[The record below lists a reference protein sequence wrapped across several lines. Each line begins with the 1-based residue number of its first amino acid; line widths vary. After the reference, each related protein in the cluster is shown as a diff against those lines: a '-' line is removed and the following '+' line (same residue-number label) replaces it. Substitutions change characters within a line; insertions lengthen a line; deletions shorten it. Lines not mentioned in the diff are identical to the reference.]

1 MQSLSF
7 QSELIIPVARMT
19 ILTLFVFADI
29 QSILVILATP
39 VM

>member
-19 ILTLFVFADI
+19 ILIRFVFPDI
-29 QSILVILATP
+29 QTILVILATP